1 MRAAAV
7 ALLVTVAGCASASDG
22 SSMTPPPTTG
32 LVLELHFDHTNV
44 MQVALT
50 GSTSATSRRFGPYVV
65 AEKALPHDSTVGFV
79 FDGSD
84 AGTAMICAESH
95 DVSGKVLASG
105 CDTFDVVSAQV
116 TQGALTLYDSNMHY

>member
-1 MRAAAV
+1 MRAAVLAV
-7 ALLVTVAGCASASDG
+7 LVAVAGCAGVNDG
-22 SSMTPPPTTG
+22 SGTTPPPTTG

-50 GSTSATSRRFGPYVV
+50 GATYATSRHFGPYVV
-65 AEKALPHDSTVGFV
+65 AEKALPRDSTVGFV
-79 FDGSD
+79 FDDSD

-95 DVSGKVLASG
+95 DVTGKVLASG

-116 TQGALTLYDSNMHY
+116 TQGSLTLYASNPR